1 MSTSICQGLQSCLE
15 PASAEPKV
23 LRLKLALPK
32 PILAPSSPPKP
43 NNSESTYHKQ
53 TDGNDNKNVG
63 ASGWNFLQAL
73 SNNNTKNDTKT
84 DEKVYVHPM
93 VKRSSAMLNA
103 KSLQMCTEGL
113 GSETGSDSGD
123 SSGDEMSL
131 LSSSPLSSAKTKKSG
146 ATQAAK
152 RYCNRSCSSSFPPPL
167 TSVSG
172 SSGLQVRPHRED
184 GRLVL
189 RAVIVPSVRSFFH
202 AERTDG
208 RLTLRLMSSS
218 EPVEEEKEEDEEE
231 EEEGEEEEGEE
242 EGEKGIDELEIETEI
257 EEEEKN
263 IDEDSKTAD
272 DDDDECFWSGEMDD
286 HDNCDDEM
294 VKEKLC
300 RPISS
305 RCKEDGRGKRVLMN
319 WEPFLVAS

>member
-172 SSGLQVRPHRED
+172 SSGLQLVVKHQEEEQGLD
-184 GRLVL
+184 GRERGIIGVGSLV
-189 RAVIVPSVRSFFH
+189 A
-202 AERTDG
+202 
-208 RLTLRLMSSS
+208 
-218 EPVEEEKEEDEEE
+218 EEE
-231 EEEGEEEEGEE
+231 EHQLRLRERKREDFRVSQNE
-242 EGEKGIDELEIETEI
+242 IDRI
-257 EEEEKN
+257 
-263 IDEDSKTAD
+263 
-272 DDDDECFWSGEMDD
+272 F
-286 HDNCDDEM
+286 
-294 VKEKLC
+294 KLL
-300 RPISS
+300 R
-305 RCKEDGRGKRVLMN
+305 
-319 WEPFLVAS
+319 